1 MTITEPLNIGQ
12 VLTAQARLQPDRVGA
27 RDLTRQMTF
36 RLWNERACR
45 LANAL
50 SGLGL
55 AKGDRVAVL
64 AYNRIEWAEIFAA
77 AAKAG
82 IIAVPINFRLTGVE
96 VQYIVEN
103 SGATAIIC
111 EDVLA
116 PTIEAVR
123 SNLDIAADRYI
134 LVGGGSGAAPLLF
147 FHQTHPELVD
157 ALVLGFRHSG
167 ADTLFPDLDLVVEAV
182 SGKRAHD
189 RLAELWRPGLGI
201 IACGPEPMLRAIAA
215 QHRGEPDIYVS
226 LEARLGCGIGSC
238 LGCSVPTTDGARRIC
253 RDGPLFACS
262 ELAWLH

>member
-12 VLTAQARLQPDRVGA
+12 VLTAQARLQPDRIGA
-27 RDLTRQMTF
+27 RDLSRQMTF

-50 SGLGL
+50 AGLGL
-55 AKGDRVAVL
+55 SKGDRVAVL

-82 IIAVPINFRLTGVE
+82 VIAVPINFRLTGVE
-96 VQYIVEN
+96 AQYIVEN

-134 LVGGGSGAAPLLF
+134 LVGGGKADGQWQDYEDFLAAASRCEPA
-147 FHQTHPELVD
+147 V
-157 ALVLGFRHSG
+157 
-167 ADTLFPDLDLVVEAV
+167 AV
-182 SGKRAHD
+182 S
-189 RLAELWRPGLGI
+189 
-201 IACGPEPMLRAIAA
+201 
-215 QHRGEPDIYVS
+215 PDDAWCLMYLS
-226 LEARLGCGIGSC
+226 LIH
-238 LGCSVPTTDGARRIC
+238 I
-253 RDGPLFACS
+253 
-262 ELAWLH
+262 